1 MYKLVNKHSNEKW
14 TLCRCISCWKWGYSI
29 AMSIYQRV
37 CGFKYAKSQSCWDFS
52 PCFSSP
58 GPSWLES
65 RYFKPRLR
73 FLRHGC
79 FSPPPPKK
87 KKHWGRFHPS
97 EKKKKPDYKFN
108 TFCTRVGSKI
118 VFSWWYIPVEFVSE
132 KKNCRFFNLPAKT
145 SCYEC
150 SSTLL
155 LKPAIQLP
163 KKNGREFLCSAGSS
177 ASRTLRNQ
185 GSAVTMPGSC
195 MEQSRSCG
203 DCRASSGVINRC
215 LMNIFG
221 SWNLLMVQEI
231 R

>member
-1 MYKLVNKHSNEKW
+1 MKNGPFADVFPVENGDILSLCQFTRGYVVLNTLRANLAGIFSVLLITRAKLAG
-14 TLCRCISCWKWGYSI
+14 ISLLQTQV
-29 AMSIYQRV
+29 AV
-37 CGFKYAKSQSCWDFS
+37 SQT
-52 PCFSSP
+52 
-58 GPSWLES
+58 WL
-65 RYFKPRLR
+65 F
-73 FLRHGC
+73 FT
-79 FSPPPPKK
+79 PPPQKK